1 MGRWLTAALLP
12 IGFAKPQNPLDGVFN
27 SDDQE
32 QSSFWSTFQD
42 DFDSEAS
49 GGLEYTEQ
57 SNESNQAETEVTNQ
71 VSLLKENTY
80 RHYQPPPR
88 PNYEVANKNDFH
100 YEMNPLT
107 NKTIEVKERHPI
119 PVELIEAGQ
128 QIFSEFPLTIDYED
142 ITNHGCWCSKFGL
155 GFGAGGDPIDAL
167 DEICR
172 QWFYA
177 RRCVMLPGGRCENG
191 FTAETYEIKYENKI
205 QKRCQDSSKPGMQCL
220 YHLCVIDAHF
230 SWSIYQ
236 MFKERETNGLEIVR
250 DATCNPISVQQHD
263 KICIGY
269 YPDRLT
275 AIKKPDTSSCAA
287 DEEKQPKKLCGAFV
301 ARGLSNKVIKR
312 NKHLDDNDILWVGEG
327 AGAIPSEKGVLDEM
341 VLAGNVRGFIERPGC
356 KMTLFERDDCM
367 GFPFT
372 IRDCT
377 SYFTLANGNN
387 LCARVGASF
396 EKKAQRYECTC
407 ADDVEIIDGTN
418 YTGF

>member
-1 MGRWLTAALLP
+1 MGSPNMGRWLTAALLP

-100 YEMNPLT
+100 YEVNPLT

-177 RRCVMLPGGRCENG
+177 RR
-191 FTAETYEIKYENKI
+191 
-205 QKRCQDSSKPGMQCL
+205 
-220 YHLCVIDAHF
+220 
-230 SWSIYQ
+230 
-236 MFKERETNGLEIVR
+236 
-250 DATCNPISVQQHD
+250 
-263 KICIGY
+263 
-269 YPDRLT
+269 
-275 AIKKPDTSSCAA
+275 
-287 DEEKQPKKLCGAFV
+287 
-301 ARGLSNKVIKR
+301 
-312 NKHLDDNDILWVGEG
+312 
-327 AGAIPSEKGVLDEM
+327 
-341 VLAGNVRGFIERPGC
+341 
-356 KMTLFERDDCM
+356 
-367 GFPFT
+367 
-372 IRDCT
+372 
-377 SYFTLANGNN
+377 
-387 LCARVGASF
+387 
-396 EKKAQRYECTC
+396 
-407 ADDVEIIDGTN
+407 
-418 YTGF
+418 